1 MESKLY
7 KFTIFA
13 CLSKADH
20 EFISKYISPKGEA
33 SLYKS
38 IPIRY
43 LERVRTMLK
52 NTGLKFRVVYR
63 GPRGHYL
70 DQAMTWKQDARA
82 FAVYPR

>member
-1 MESKLY
+1 MY

-13 CLSKADH
+13 CLSKQDH
-20 EFISKYISPKGEA
+20 AFIEQYISPTGEA

-38 IPIRY
+38 IPIQY

-52 NTGLKFRVVYR
+52 NTGLKCRMVYR
-63 GPRGHYL
+63 GPRGRYY
-70 DQAMTWKQDARA
+70 DQAMTWKQDAQA

>member
-1 MESKLY
+1 MY

-13 CLSKADH
+13 CLSKKDH
-20 EFISKYISPKGEA
+20 AFIEKYISPKGEA

-38 IPIRY
+38 IPIGY

-63 GPRGHYL
+63 GPRSRHVC
-70 DQAMTWKQDARA
+70 QHTTWKQDARA
-82 FAVYPR
+82 FTVYPL